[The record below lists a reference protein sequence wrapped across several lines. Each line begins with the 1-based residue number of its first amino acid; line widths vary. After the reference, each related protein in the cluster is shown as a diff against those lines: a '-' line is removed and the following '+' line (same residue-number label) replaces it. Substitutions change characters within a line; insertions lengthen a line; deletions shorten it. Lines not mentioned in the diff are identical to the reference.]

1 MSELRMLYLTDG
13 DKERIIAIR
22 LSLELAA
29 TIGCRTSVMTIVTG
43 VLGNIRPDFA
53 CGCSNGKSSEI
64 AFRLGRIGIGEL
76 FIDDKRLGKNQR
88 VRVRNRCCV

>member
-1 MSELRMLYLTDG
+1 MLYLTDG

-29 TIGCRTSVMTIVTG
+29 TIGCRTSEMTIVTG

-53 CGCSNGKSSEI
+53 CACCNGRSSEI
-64 AFRLGRIGIGEL
+64 AFRLGRIEIGEL
-76 FIDDKRLGKNQR
+76 FIDDKRLAKKQM
-88 VRVRNRCCV
+88 VLVRNRCCV